1 MKILDIIKEATKEYL
16 NEDTLKTIEQGFTA
30 EVDQL
35 VSEKV
40 AAAVQVA
47 LDRQDNEHASALQS
61 LVEKLD
67 SDRARKLQLALETM
81 ESDHIDKLIQ
91 IKESYEKLLKKQS
104 TVLRDELRVQISKY
118 LDLQLEKAMPAKQL
132 QEAAKETFARNI
144 LSEARKLFAIND
156 IYENEVV
163 VEAVKDGVSR
173 IKQLEEQVVGL
184 QKKNQVI
191 SEQAEKTKATLLVN
205 EKVNSLPEFKA
216 AYLTNFFNSKSESY
230 IKENFDYVASLYD
243 QEENDRRQVVSEHA
257 KELRRRSNV
266 DRLVTEK
273 RSDEA
278 ENLNSFTP
286 DKENGSAVLSYISE
300 LKRNDSKRYGSVQ
313 E

>member
-1 MKILDIIKEATKEYL
+1 
-16 NEDTLKTIEQGFTA
+16 
-30 EVDQL
+30 
-35 VSEKV
+35 
-40 AAAVQVA
+40 
-47 LDRQDNEHASALQS
+47 
-61 LVEKLD
+61 
-67 SDRARKLQLALETM
+67 
-81 ESDHIDKLIQ
+81 
-91 IKESYEKLLKKQS
+91 
-104 TVLRDELRVQISKY
+104 
-118 LDLQLEKAMPAKQL
+118 
-132 QEAAKETFARNI
+132 
-144 LSEARKLFAIND
+144 
-156 IYENEVV
+156 
-163 VEAVKDGVSR
+163 
-173 IKQLEEQVVGL
+173 
-184 QKKNQVI
+184 
-191 SEQAEKTKATLLVN
+191 
-205 EKVNSLPEFKA
+205 VNSLPEFKA